1 MSAPVYLVACV
12 GQKAPQRCRA
22 ADLYQSDWFK
32 KARAYVESEGER
44 WFILSAEHGLLSPTT
59 RIAPYETNLATI
71 GARRRALWG
80 ERVAAQLDK
89 ALGRRFAGPLIF
101 IAGRHYR
108 DPLLDYAGE
117 RARVPM
123 QGLGIG
129 QQKHWLAERVRE
141 ARERADRAAQLDL
154 FDYLP
159 PIAG

>member
-1 MSAPVYLVACV
+1 MRYRPWCRY
-12 GQKAPQRCRA
+12 RRA
-22 ADLYQSDWFK
+22 A
-32 KARAYVESEGER
+32 
-44 WFILSAEHGLLSPTT
+44 
-59 RIAPYETNLATI
+59 ETPVRY
-71 GARRRALWG
+71 ARRQDSRTIRPL
-80 ERVAAQLDK
+80 AAS
-89 ALGRRFAGPLIF
+89 
-101 IAGRHYR
+101 HYR

-154 FDYLP
+154 FDYLA